1 MSRILILLVCCFFLM
16 IILACQKTETKAP
29 QKAELLKQISPVFGN
44 VETPISDTE
53 VTEIMQ
59 KAQNFQATPVTKDEI
74 AVIETNLGTIKLEFF
89 TDVAPNHC
97 SNFKKLA
104 NSGFY
109 NGTTFH
115 RVIPGFMVQG
125 GDILSRDGNRLNDG
139 SGGPGYTVRAE
150 FNQTPHE
157 PGIVSTARRG
167 DDIHSAGSQFFICV
181 AKTAH
186 LDGQYT
192 VFARVIEGMEVVYN
206 IANVDRDPATDNPF
220 ERVIMKRVYVIPR
233 TAQ

>member
-1 MSRILILLVCCFFLM
+1 
-16 IILACQKTETKAP
+16 
-29 QKAELLKQISPVFGN
+29 
-44 VETPISDTE
+44 
-53 VTEIMQ
+53 
-59 KAQNFQATPVTKDEI
+59 
-74 AVIETNLGTIKLEFF
+74 
-89 TDVAPNHC
+89 
-97 SNFKKLA
+97 LA
-104 NSGFY
+104 NCGFY

>member
-1 MSRILILLVCCFFLM
+1 MNRILILLVCCLFL
-16 IILACQKTETKAP
+16 IIVLACQKTETKAP
-29 QKAELLKQISPVFGN
+29 QKDELLKQISPVYGK
-44 VETPISDTE
+44 VESPISDNE
-53 VTEIMQ
+53 VIEIIQ
-59 KAQNFQATPVTKDEI
+59 KAQNYQATPVTKDEI
-74 AVIETNLGTIKLEFF
+74 AVIETSLGTIKLEFF

-97 SNFKKLA
+97 QNFKKLA
-104 NSGFY
+104 NSGYY

-115 RVIPGFMVQG
+115 RVIPGFMIQG

-139 SGGPGYTVRAE
+139 TGGPGYTVQAE

-181 AKTAH
+181 ARTPH

-192 VFARVIEGMEVVYN
+192 VFARVIEGMDVVYN
-206 IANVDRDPATDNPF
+206 IANVDRDPATDNPY
-220 ERVIMKRVYVIPR
+220 ERVMMKRVYVIPR

>member
-44 VETPISDTE
+44 VETPIADTE

-59 KAQNFQATPVTKDEI
+59 KVQNYQATPVTKDEI

>member
-192 VFARVIEGMEVVYN
+192 VFARVIEGMEVVYK

>member
-44 VETPISDTE
+44 VETPISDAE
-53 VTEIMQ
+53 VTEIIQ
-59 KAQNFQATPVTKDEI
+59 KVQNYEAKPVEKDEI

-97 SNFKKLA
+97 MNFKKLA

-115 RVIPGFMVQG
+115 RVIPGFMIQG

-150 FNQTPHE
+150 FNQTSHE

-181 AKTAH
+181 ARTPH

-192 VFARVIEGMEVVYN
+192 VFARVIEGMEVAYN
-206 IANVDRDPATDNPF
+206 IANVNRDPATDNPY

>member
-1 MSRILILLVCCFFLM
+1 M

-29 QKAELLKQISPVFGN
+29 QKDELLKQISPIYGN
-44 VETPISDTE
+44 VEAPISDTE
-53 VTEIMQ
+53 VTEIIQ
-59 KAQNFQATPVTKDEI
+59 KVQNYQATPVTKDEI

-115 RVIPGFMVQG
+115 RVIPDFMVQG

-150 FNQTPHE
+150 FNQTSHE

-181 AKTAH
+181 ARTPH

-192 VFARVIEGMEVVYN
+192 VFARVIEGMDVVYN
-206 IANVDRDPATDNPF
+206 IANVDRDPATDNPY